1 MNAIRQY
8 SLSVA
13 CLVLMAVPVVGQE
26 VLAIPVAQSSAGEKF
41 QVVLLQSNSMM
52 SGSFVFGEG
61 IGMIPGMTT
70 GTFGA
75 ELDGQIV
82 MGQFTNLSFGLESI
96 WMAQAGNEQISMSAG
111 GLKSQGFLFG
121 QASILVDGIP
131 VNTFL
136 IVGQEAPIETM
147 PQDAV
152 AAPTSPAATPTPL
165 SAQPD
170 TGPLAPDARPSIFS
184 R

>member
-13 CLVLMAVPVVGQE
+13 CLALMAVPVVGQD
-26 VLAIPVAQSSAGEKF
+26 VLTIPAAQPSASEKF
-41 QVVLLQSNSMM
+41 QVMLLPSNAVM

-70 GTFGA
+70 GTFGV
-75 ELDGQIV
+75 ELDGQV
-82 MGQFTNLSFGLESI
+82 LMGQFTNLSFGMESI
-96 WMAQAGNEQISMSAG
+96 WMAQAGNEQIGLSAG

-121 QASILVDGIP
+121 QASILGDGIP

-136 IVGQEAPIETM
+136 IVGQQSSMETM
-147 PQDAV
+147 PQEAV
-152 AAPTSPAATPTPL
+152 AAPTSPVASPSPP

-170 TGPLAPDARPSIFS
+170 TGPLAPDARPSVFS

>member
-1 MNAIRQY
+1 MDAIRQC

-13 CLVLMAVPVVGQE
+13 CLALMAVPVVGQDE
-26 VLAIPVAQSSAGEKF
+26 MAIPVAQTSASEKF
-41 QVVLLQSNSMM
+41 QVVLLQSNLVMN
-52 SGSFVFGEG
+52 GSFAFGEG
-61 IGMIPGMTT
+61 MGTIPEMTT

-75 ELDGQIV
+75 ELEGQVV
-82 MGQFTNLSFGLESI
+82 MGQFANLSFGLESI
-96 WMAQAGNEQISMSAG
+96 WMAHAANEQISVLAS

-131 VNTFL
+131 VNTFWV
-136 IVGQEAPIETM
+136 VGQEAPIETI

-152 AAPTSPAATPTPL
+152 AAPTSPAALPSPL

-170 TGPLAPDARPSIFS
+170 TGPLAPDARPSIFN